1 MARTPWRTLFVT
13 VATVAVAAGTAGAG
27 ELTIGINL
35 PQTGPGSS
43 FGVPMMNA
51 VSLMP
56 PTIGGLKVN
65 YVALDS
71 RTDVTQ
77 TAANTRKLI
86 SENKADVL
94 IGEAVTPT
102 SLAMVPI
109 AGEAKTP
116 LLATSAIKSLAYP
129 VDDVR
134 RWSFKIVPDDDT
146 TAPPVV
152 KYFADKGVKTIGII
166 GFNDAYLQVWT
177 GLFDQLLPP
186 TGMKVIAVESF
197 ERSATSTTPQ
207 ALKLISAKPDAIFVA
222 AGGTPAVVPIRDLRQ
237 RGFKGIILAG
247 HGIGLP
253 DFIDRGG
260 KDVEGVVMVGEPFI
274 IWRDLPADSPYNK
287 LAKKF
292 VPAYQEKFKADPPI
306 MAAHLADC
314 TTLLEMAVPEGLK
327 RGQPGTQEF
336 KDGIR
341 DALENVKGLYLNNGL
356 LTNSPTNHAGYD
368 PSGEFVMTVKD
379 GAFHLVN

>member
-1 MARTPWRTLFVT
+1 MANMCWKTLLL
-13 VATVAVAAGTAGAG
+13 AAIVGSANAAAAAD
-27 ELTIGINL
+27 LTIGINL

-86 SENKADVL
+86 TENKADVL

-116 LLATSAIKSLAYP
+116 LLATSAIKALVYP
-129 VDDVR
+129 VDDIR
-134 RWSFKIVPDDDT
+134 RWSFKIVPNDDT

-152 KYFADKGVKTIGII
+152 KYFNDKGVKTIGIM

-186 TGMKVIAVESF
+186 TGMKVVAVESF

-207 ALKLISAKPDAIFVA
+207 ALKLIAAKPDAIFIA
-222 AGGTPAVVPIRDLRQ
+222 AGGTPAVIPIRDLRQ

-274 IWRDLPADSPYNK
+274 IYRDLPADSPYRK
-287 LAKKF
+287 LAEKF
-292 VPAYQEKFKADPPI
+292 VP
-306 MAAHLADC
+306 
-314 TTLLEMAVPEGLK
+314 G
-327 RGQPGTQEF
+327 
-336 KDGIR
+336 
-341 DALENVKGLYLNNGL
+341 
-356 LTNSPTNHAGYD
+356 
-368 PSGEFVMTVKD
+368 
-379 GAFHLVN
+379 

>member
-1 MARTPWRTLFVT
+1 N
-13 VATVAVAAGTAGAG
+13 AAD
-27 ELTIGINL
+27 LTIGINL

-56 PTIGGLKVN
+56 LTIGGLKVN

-86 SENKADVL
+86 TENKADVL

-116 LLATSAIKSLAYP
+116 LLATSAIKSLVFP
-129 VDDVR
+129 VDDIR
-134 RWSFKIVPDDDT
+134 RWVYKIVPNDDT

-152 KYFADKGVKTIGII
+152 KYFADKGVKTIGIM

-186 TGMKVIAVESF
+186 TGMKVVAVESF

-207 ALKLISAKPDAIFVA
+207 ALKLISAKPDAIFIA
-222 AGGTPAVVPIRDLRQ
+222 AGGTPAVIPIRDLRQ

-274 IWRDLPADSPYNK
+274 IHRDLPADSPYRK
-287 LAKKF
+287 LAEKF
-292 VPAYQEKFKADPPI
+292 VPGYKEKFKAEPPI

-314 TTLLEMAVPEGLK
+314 TTLLEIAVPAGLK

-356 LTNSPTNHAGYD
+356 LTNSPTEHAGYD
-368 PSGEFVMTVKD
+368 PSGQFVMTVRD
-379 GAFHLVN
+379 GAFHLVK

>member
-1 MARTPWRTLFVT
+1 MPRTAWRTLLLTAAIVG
-13 VATVAVAAGTAGAG
+13 AAAGTAGAG
-27 ELTIGINL
+27 ELTIGLNL

-134 RWSFKIVPDDDT
+134 RWVFKIVPDDDT

-207 ALKLISAKPDAIFVA
+207 ALKLIAAKPDAIFVA

-274 IWRDLPADSPYNK
+274 VWRDLPADSPYNK
-287 LAKKF
+287 LAQKF
-292 VPAYQEKFKADPPI
+292 VPAYMEKFKVDPPI

-336 KDGIR
+336 KNGIR
-341 DALENVKGLYLNNGL
+341 DALEDVKGLYLNNGL

-368 PSGEFVMTVKD
+368 PSGAFIMTVKD
-379 GAFHLVN
+379 GAFHVVK

>member
-1 MARTPWRTLFVT
+1 MARMPLK
-13 VATVAVAAGTAGAG
+13 ALLLAAAAGLATTAAGAAD
-27 ELTIGINL
+27 LTLGINL

-65 YVALDS
+65 YVVLDS

-86 SENKADVL
+86 TENKADVL

-116 LLATSAIKSLAYP
+116 LLATSAIKALAYP
-129 VDDVR
+129 VDEIR
-134 RWSFKIVPDDDT
+134 RWSFKIVPNDDT

-152 KYFADKGVKTIGII
+152 KYFADHGVKTIAVM

-186 TGMKVIAVESF
+186 TGMKVVAVEIV
-197 ERSATSTTPQ
+197 R
-207 ALKLISAKPDAIFVA
+207 ALRHQHHA
-222 AGGTPAVVPIRDLRQ
+222 AGAQAHCRQ
-237 RGFKGIILAG
+237 A
-247 HGIGLP
+247 
-253 DFIDRGG
+253 
-260 KDVEGVVMVGEPFI
+260 
-274 IWRDLPADSPYNK
+274 
-287 LAKKF
+287 
-292 VPAYQEKFKADPPI
+292 
-306 MAAHLADC
+306 
-314 TTLLEMAVPEGLK
+314 
-327 RGQPGTQEF
+327 
-336 KDGIR
+336 
-341 DALENVKGLYLNNGL
+341 
-356 LTNSPTNHAGYD
+356 
-368 PSGEFVMTVKD
+368 
-379 GAFHLVN
+379 

>member
-1 MARTPWRTLFVT
+1 MATTPWKTLLLATAIGFVPCL
-13 VATVAVAAGTAGAG
+13 AGAAD
-27 ELTIGINL
+27 LTIGINL

-56 PTIGGLKVN
+56 PTIGGAKVN
-65 YVALDS
+65 YVVLDS

-86 SENKADVL
+86 TENKADVL

-129 VDDVR
+129 VDEIR
-134 RWSFKIVPDDDT
+134 RWSFKIVPNDDT

-207 ALKLISAKPDAIFVA
+207 ALKLIAAKPDAIFVA
-222 AGGTPAVVPIRDLRQ
+222 AGGTPAVIPIRDLRQ

-260 KDVEGVVMVGEPFI
+260 NDVEGVVMVGEPFI
-274 IWRDLPADSPYNK
+274 IHQDLPPDNPYRK
-287 LAKKF
+287 LADKF
-292 VPAYQEKFKADPPI
+292 VPGYKEKFKAEPPI

-314 TTLLEMAVPEGLK
+314 TTLLELAVPAGLK

-336 KDGIR
+336 KDGVR

-356 LTNSPTNHAGYD
+356 LTNSPTEHAGYD
-368 PSGEFVMTVKD
+368 PSGQFVMTVRD
-379 GAFHLVN
+379 GAFHLVK